1 MNVLDRIVAGKREEV
16 ASLRAWSAALRR
28 EAEGAGAGRG
38 LAGALRRPGEVAL
51 LAEVKRRSPS
61 AGWILEGADAAG
73 VARVYEL
80 SGAAAVS
87 VLTDEEW
94 FGGRLDDVRS
104 VKAAVE
110 IPVLRKDFIVDAVQ
124 VWQARAAGADG
135 YLLIVRILDDALLAD
150 LVALG
155 TSLGMDALV
164 EVHGEG
170 ELERALA
177 AGASVVGVNSRDLT
191 TFETDLAVVETMAVR
206 AGDDV
211 VLVGESGIGGP
222 EDVERLG
229 VAGVDAVLVGEALM
243 RAADMGE
250 AVERLTG
257 HARRPRSGGASS

>member
-16 ASLRAWSAALRR
+16 ASLQAWSAALRR

-38 LAGALRRPGEVAL
+38 LAAALRRPGEVAL

-110 IPVLRKDFIVDAVQ
+110 IPVLRKDFIVDPVQ

-191 TFETDLAVVETMAVR
+191 TFETDLAVVETMAAR

-243 RAADMGE
+243 RASDMGE

-257 HARRPRSGGASS
+257 HARRARSGAVSS